1 MKYELPLTE
10 LMRAG
15 FRVSS
20 RVAGYLAVG
29 LLLNLGLL
37 WKFFPDLKA
46 FDGFSTTTLL
56 RLAGML
62 VIVASPVLYYLLG
75 VRQGSR
81 AAVFGLVKKYK
92 APLVHTLLAKM
103 MARFP
108 ELFACVAGAAGAEGA
123 ARLWGQVKEK
133 FDQILGANSLFLRM
147 ALRTFVSR
155 VRFLSLAEDA
165 LGKFAGKEGD
175 PEKRLEKMAEWIAE
189 RVPDDRFAP
198 SWTPLAFTLTLNVG
212 LVTALAVL

>member
-1 MKYELPLTE
+1 MKHELPLTE

-37 WKFFPDLKA
+37 FAFFGDLKA

-56 RLAGML
+56 RLGGML
-62 VIVASPVLYYLLG
+62 VIVASPVLYCLLG

-81 AAVFGLVKKYK
+81 AAVFGLVQKYK
-92 APLVHTLLAKM
+92 APLIHTLLSKM

-108 ELFACVAGAAGAEGA
+108 ELFAGAVGAAGAEGA

-133 FDQILGANSLFLRM
+133 FDEILGENSIFLRM
-147 ALRTFVSR
+147 ALRAFVAR
-155 VRFLSLAEDA
+155 VRFLRLAEDA
-165 LGKFAGKEGD
+165 LGKFAGKETD
-175 PEKRLEKMAEWIAE
+175 PAKRLEKMAEWIAE
-189 RVPDDRFAP
+189 RIPDERFAP
-198 SWTPLAFTLTLNVG
+198 TWTPLAFALSSNVV